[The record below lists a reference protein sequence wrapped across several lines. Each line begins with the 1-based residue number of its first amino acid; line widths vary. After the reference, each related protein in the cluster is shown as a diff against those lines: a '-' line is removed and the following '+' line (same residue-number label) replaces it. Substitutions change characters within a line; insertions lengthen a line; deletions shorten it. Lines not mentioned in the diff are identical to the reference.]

1 MSMSNEGEIMSEVG
15 PINRPYKVNN
25 QTHVNHKGLL
35 YTKEERIR
43 RDETSW
49 TFVQGVLAPVQF
61 VVFLV
66 SLALVVNFLIT
77 GNGESAAVFSVVLKT
92 MILYAIMITGSI
104 WEKVVFG
111 KYLFAQ
117 PFFWEDVFSI
127 LVLFLHT
134 MYLVSLTISS
144 VTVEQQLSIALAA
157 YLAYLINAL
166 QFLIKFR
173 IASTESR
180 TSLSEVSS

>member
-1 MSMSNEGEIMSEVG
+1 MMNGVG
-15 PINRPYKVNN
+15 PLNRPYMAEN
-25 QTHVNHKGLL
+25 QAHIDNRNFL
-35 YTKEERIR
+35 YTKEERLR
-43 RDETSW
+43 RDQTSW

-66 SLALVVNFLIT
+66 SLALVINYFIT
-77 GNGESAAVFSVVLKT
+77 GNGESAALFSVVLKT

>member
-1 MSMSNEGEIMSEVG
+1 
-15 PINRPYKVNN
+15 
-25 QTHVNHKGLL
+25 
-35 YTKEERIR
+35 
-43 RDETSW
+43 
-49 TFVQGVLAPVQF
+49 
-61 VVFLV
+61 
-66 SLALVVNFLIT
+66 
-77 GNGESAAVFSVVLKT
+77 
-92 MILYAIMITGSI
+92 
-104 WEKVVFG
+104 
-111 KYLFAQ
+111 
-117 PFFWEDVFSI
+117 
-127 LVLFLHT
+127 

>member
-1 MSMSNEGEIMSEVG
+1 MSEVG
-15 PINRPYKVNN
+15 PINRPYMAKN
-25 QTHVNHKGLL
+25 QAHIDYKDFL
-35 YTKEERIR
+35 YTKEERLR
-43 RDETSW
+43 RDQTSW

-66 SLALVVNFLIT
+66 SLGLVINFFIT
-77 GNGESAAVFSVVLKT
+77 GSGQTVALFSVVLKT